1 MAYEVTEWANDPYVN
16 NATPAW
22 GGVGQTVGSCQGNF
36 EVGDPL
42 TGRVAHESWARR
54 SFSFLKTHRG
64 DEETLDRVF
73 NVLR

>member
-22 GGVGQTVGSCQGNF
+22 GGIGQVGGCQGNF
-36 EVGDPL
+36 EVGDAL

-54 SFSFLKTHRG
+54 PFSFLCTSY
-64 DEETLDRVF
+64 
-73 NVLR
+73 